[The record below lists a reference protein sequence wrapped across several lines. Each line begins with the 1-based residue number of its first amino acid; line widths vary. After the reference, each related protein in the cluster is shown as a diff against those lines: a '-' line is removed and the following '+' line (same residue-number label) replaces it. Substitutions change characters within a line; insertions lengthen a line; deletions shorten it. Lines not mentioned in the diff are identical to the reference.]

1 MKAISVKKLVKYYRY
16 GVRGVGIR
24 ALGGVS
30 LDVEEG
36 EVFGLLG
43 PNGAGKSTLVKVIL
57 GLLRQ
62 NSGTC
67 EIFGKAPSR
76 NAKGQIG
83 YLPES
88 PYFYK
93 FMTGFEMVKF
103 YAKLCGMTE
112 REARSASEKAL
123 ELVGLGDA
131 SGRRISLYS
140 KGMTQRAGIAQAI
153 AHNPKLVILDEPA
166 SGLDPIGAEDMAKIV
181 RKLRDEGKT
190 VLLCS
195 HSMSEVEKLC
205 SRVAILCGGEVA
217 ACGRL
222 DELLETPDKMKIE
235 FKNLDAQKA
244 RKISNYAAEIGAETE
259 SVSKSKIS
267 LDEFFRKIV
276 EGNKK

>member
-43 PNGAGKSTLVKVIL
+43 SLMFVLGFIAVVIVGVSKLYYMYNDLPYRLV
-57 GLLRQ
+57 
-62 NSGTC
+62 T
-67 EIFGKAPSR
+67 
-76 NAKGQIG
+76 
-83 YLPES
+83 ES